1 MNDSALSL
9 LGLCR
14 NGLTKVSAADII
26 TSSDDISAIFIT
38 EVDPMAGQENMALT
52 EPVYYILL
60 SLTQPLHG
68 YGIMQKVEEMS
79 RGRLHMA
86 AGTLYGAL
94 SSLQEKGWITA
105 ADNAADSRRK
115 KYIVQTEF
123 LNKKFGE
130 PYYLMP
136 KWLSCHLFALG
147 GKRTTRQIY
156 DGTKRIVVVSVWIFE
171 EN

>member
-1 MNDSALSL
+1 
-9 LGLCR
+9 
-14 NGLTKVSAADII
+14 
-26 TSSDDISAIFIT
+26 
-38 EVDPMAGQENMALT
+38 MAGQENMALT
-52 EPVYYILL
+52 EAVYYILL

-115 KYIVQTEF
+115 EYILTQDGCAVLDRE
-123 LNKKFGE
+123 LKRLEELVANG
-130 PYYLMP
+130 
-136 KWLSCHLFALG
+136 HAVLG
-147 GKRTTRQIY
+147 GK
-156 DGTKRIVVVSVWIFE
+156 
-171 EN
+171 